1 METLKKLW
9 NSFIYIDR
17 DYEPW
22 DLVLV
27 TIMAFTVIFMGAD
40 SWVGVFMFIILFPI
54 TYRSVAARL
63 ARRKAAKLNEE
74 PERL

>member
-1 METLKKLW
+1 MKTLKKILDTLM
-9 NSFIYIDR
+9 YTDR

-22 DLVLV
+22 DLTLV

-40 SWVGVFMFIILFPI
+40 AWVGVFMFIILLPI
-54 TYRSVAARL
+54 TYRSVTARL
-63 ARRKAAKLNEE
+63 AQRKAAKLSEE